1 MTLGSLESVPTSL
14 LIYHL
19 SGCIDRDRVVTP
31 SQYLGNELCPLQVD
45 GIFVDLLPFINTYG
59 VGGNWGQRVQRIQA
73 EKYSLG

>member
-19 SGCIDRDRVVTP
+19 SGCVDRGRVVTP
-31 SQYLGNELCPLQVD
+31 SQYLGNEPCPVQVD

-59 VGGNWGQRVQRIQA
+59 GNWGQRLQRTQA

>member
-19 SGCIDRDRVVTP
+19 SGCIDRDGVVTP
-31 SQYLGNELCPLQVD
+31 SQYLENEPFPVQVD
-45 GIFVDLLPFINTYG
+45 GIFVDFLPFINTYG
-59 VGGNWGQRVQRIQA
+59 VGGNWGQRVQRTQA